1 MPGQVGIFITKF
13 ITKES
18 CVRHR
23 DVIFKQR
30 FKETY
35 MTNQKQKTPNKTWY
49 NGGCCSWDHVS
60 YIDNS
65 ENRINFLYGVTSSET
80 NLDNE
85 QKDYMILEHRMEKK
99 VPSCGLIKIKQ

>member
-1 MPGQVGIFITKF
+1 
-13 ITKES
+13 
-18 CVRHR
+18 
-23 DVIFKQR
+23 
-30 FKETY
+30 
-35 MTNQKQKTPNKTWY
+35 MTNQKQKTQNKTWY
-49 NGGCCSWDHVS
+49 NGGCCSRDHVS

-65 ENRINFLYGVTSSET
+65 ENRITFLYGVTSSET